1 MLYIA
6 KMYLLVVT
14 WLPGKRGGGVKMAS
28 TRGGGGNFGVKGVGY
43 TIGSDMG
50 RPCMAPTH

>member
-14 WLPGKRGGGVKMAS
+14 WLPGKRGGVKMAS
-28 TRGGGGNFGVKGVGY
+28 TRGGVNFGVKGVGY

-50 RPCMAPTH
+50 HPCMIYIEIR